1 MTVNSNFT
9 IEDSYLGYEKTLP
22 SKLKVGQAVKQL
34 DKKIRIDGV
43 VMKQKMFILTLL
55 QKGFKPKFVENY
67 TYVMKNG
74 EYSKPKD
81 SYQMEHEDLSFYEIN
96 KTLFDYA
103 NYLVDN
109 ALISPTIAEG
119 YIETERAEVQLGIE
133 REKHEEEQKKKEEDL
148 AKEKEKQE
156 LEERKKLRYSKGLK
170 IYSRK
175 ADSIVRNEVTRVMK
189 FFADEGYINDDALA
203 KTEYVYQ
210 NVKNRVVSTLAD
222 WSSILSALEHA
233 IERHRSGKFN
243 LDYIDTNVYMMYKVL
258 VKLID
263 VDLDGTDRD
272 LRNKVKL
279 FITKPNIVT
288 KGNRP
293 LSEILIDENN
303 LGSKEKLLELASQM
317 TISDLNTSGHI
328 YLTYHR
334 ETGESD
340 IYGESDIPSTHV
352 KVEDVSVK
360 LQHVFHRMPDV
371 SKAKPDWNLI
381 FYYLDSNLEDVQ

>member
-74 EYSKPKD
+74 EYCKPKD

-233 IERHRSGKFN
+233 IERHLS
-243 LDYIDTNVYMMYKVL
+243 
-258 VKLID
+258 LI
-263 VDLDGTDRD
+263 
-272 LRNKVKL
+272 
-279 FITKPNIVT
+279 
-288 KGNRP
+288 
-293 LSEILIDENN
+293 
-303 LGSKEKLLELASQM
+303 
-317 TISDLNTSGHI
+317 HI
-328 YLTYHR
+328 
-334 ETGESD
+334 
-340 IYGESDIPSTHV
+340 
-352 KVEDVSVK
+352 
-360 LQHVFHRMPDV
+360 
-371 SKAKPDWNLI
+371 
-381 FYYLDSNLEDVQ
+381 

>member
-1 MTVNSNFT
+1 M
-9 IEDSYLGYEKTLP
+9 GYEKTLP

>member
-1 MTVNSNFT
+1 MTVNTNFT

-67 TYVMKNG
+67 TYVMRNG

-103 NYLVDN
+103 NYLVDSQ
-109 ALISPTIAEG
+109 LINPTLVEG
-119 YIETERAEVQLGIE
+119 YVETERAEVQLGIE

-148 AKEKEKQE
+148 AKQKEEQE
-156 LEERKKLRYSKGLK
+156 LEERKKLRHSKGLRN
-170 IYSRK
+170 YSRK
-175 ADSIVRNEVTRVMK
+175 ADSIVRTEVTRIMR
-189 FFADEGYINDDALA
+189 FLADEGYINDDALA
-203 KTEYVYQ
+203 KTEYVYE
-210 NVKNRVVSTLAD
+210 NVKGKIIPILAEGV
-222 WSSILSALEHA
+222 SILSSLEYALERYQKGYFNPEA
-233 IERHRSGKFN
+233 IHPNS
-243 LDYIDTNVYMMYKVL
+243 YMTYKAL
-258 VKLID
+258 VKLLD
-263 VDLDGTDRD
+263 VDLDKGEREI
-272 LRNKVKL
+272 RNKVKL
-279 FITKPNIVT
+279 FITKPNIAT

-293 LSEILIDENN
+293 LSELIIDEDN
-303 LGSKEKLLELASQM
+303 LGSKEELLKQASKM
-317 TISDLNTSGHI
+317 TLSDLNSKNHI
-328 YLTYHR
+328 YLTYHK
-334 ETGESD
+334 ETGNSELFT
-340 IYGESDIPSTHV
+340 ESDIPLTHV